1 MTALL
6 TDEQIKKEAARYSN
20 GFGLKDT
27 GHVAQDFA
35 AGAQFA
41 IGIYEARLAELSG
54 RKFLDQPSDLKGIQ
68 HEHGCAA
75 FRVDERT
82 GYFSGLPCDCG
93 AQVRWCD
100 LASKRL
106 AEDAKVREQLV
117 EALQDLLAYA
127 ESQICSHEETHRGGA
142 IWEICDICGDCWA
155 DDDGGKPPRQDPE
168 EIVATRSAL
177 RKELENG

>member
-6 TDEQIKKEAARYSN
+6 TDESIIVACRNHAQAATRLM
-20 GFGLKDT
+20 GDT
-27 GHVAQDFA
+27 EERQEHLEYAERDFEEGARFAQ
-35 AGAQFA
+35 
-41 IGIYEARLAELSG
+41 GIYEARLAE
-54 RKFLDQPSDLKGIQ
+54 
-68 HEHGCAA
+68 
-75 FRVDERT
+75 
-82 GYFSGLPCDCG
+82 
-93 AQVRWCD
+93 
-100 LASKRL
+100 
-106 AEDAKVREQLV
+106 DAKVRAQLV

-177 RKELENG
+177 LAAAKVLE

>member
-41 IGIYEARLAELSG
+41 IGIYEARLAE
-54 RKFLDQPSDLKGIQ
+54 
-68 HEHGCAA
+68 
-75 FRVDERT
+75 
-82 GYFSGLPCDCG
+82 
-93 AQVRWCD
+93 
-100 LASKRL
+100 
-106 AEDAKVREQLV
+106 DAKVRAQLV

-177 RKELENG
+177 LAAAKEIK

>member
-6 TDEQIKKEAARYSN
+6 TDESVMEAAHSHSTHFCGTHRTN
-20 GFGLKDT
+20 ADQRKEIEREFT
-27 GHVAQDFA
+27 
-35 AGAQFA
+35 AGARFA
-41 IGIYEARLAELSG
+41 RSIYEA
-54 RKFLDQPSDLKGIQ
+54 
-68 HEHGCAA
+68 
-75 FRVDERT
+75 
-82 GYFSGLPCDCG
+82 
-93 AQVRWCD
+93 
-100 LASKRL
+100 RL
-106 AEDAKVREQLV
+106 AEDAKVRAQLV

-177 RKELENG
+177 LAAAKEIK

>member
-6 TDEQIKKEAARYSN
+6 TDGEIFDEAEEFTVNPISTDSFRQGFRLGAEYARS
-20 GFGLKDT
+20 
-27 GHVAQDFA
+27 
-35 AGAQFA
+35 
-41 IGIYEARLAELSG
+41 IYEA
-54 RKFLDQPSDLKGIQ
+54 
-68 HEHGCAA
+68 
-75 FRVDERT
+75 
-82 GYFSGLPCDCG
+82 
-93 AQVRWCD
+93 
-100 LASKRL
+100 RL
-106 AEDAKVREQLV
+106 AEDAKVRAQLV

-177 RKELENG
+177 LAAAKEIK